1 MADAHLEILV
11 EPFRENNPGPHVT
24 AVLDA
29 AAAAGLNADMGP
41 FATTVDGDVDQ
52 LADAIADMIRAGFRN
67 GATALQLRID
77 AT

>member
-67 GATALQLRID
+67 GATALQLRIE

>member
-11 EPFRENNPGPHVT
+11 EPFRENDPGPHVA

-29 AAAAGLNADMGP
+29 AAAAGLTADMGP
-41 FATTVDGDVDQ
+41 FAPTIDGDVDQ
-52 LADAIADMIRAGFRN
+52 LAGAIADMIRAGFRN
-67 GATALQLRID
+67 GATALQMRID